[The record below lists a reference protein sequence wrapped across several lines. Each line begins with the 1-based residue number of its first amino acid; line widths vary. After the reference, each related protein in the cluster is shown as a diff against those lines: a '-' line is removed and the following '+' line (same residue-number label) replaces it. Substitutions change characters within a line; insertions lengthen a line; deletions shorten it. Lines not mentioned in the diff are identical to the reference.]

1 MQELKETYN
10 LGSLIRYF
18 SGCIRVYT
26 NYPNWL
32 KAAPSLRIPL
42 KVNPKSKMKF
52 HFGSLAC
59 PLLLCSVVSYI
70 GSLFLVTDCSVSY
83 KLSNVLVC
91 SYLIQIK
98 TLYLH
103 IANLYKIKL

>member
-32 KAAPSLRIPL
+32 KAAPLLRIPL

-52 HFGSLAC
+52 HFGSLSC
-59 PLLLCSVVSYI
+59 PLLLITGICHV
-70 GSLFLVTDCSVSY
+70 GMC
-83 KLSNVLVC
+83 
-91 SYLIQIK
+91 YLITNCSIGNE
-98 TLYLH
+98 LV
-103 IANLYKIKL
+103 